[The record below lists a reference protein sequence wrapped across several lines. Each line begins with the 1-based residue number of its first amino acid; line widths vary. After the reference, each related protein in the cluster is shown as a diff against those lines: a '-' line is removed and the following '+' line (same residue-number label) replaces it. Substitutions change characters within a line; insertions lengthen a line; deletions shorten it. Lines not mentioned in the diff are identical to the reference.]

1 MRKRLLFLVVCLLA
15 QVLWVS
21 LASAQEPTELTIW
34 TISFNDETNADWQE
48 IIAAFEVA
56 NPDIHVNF
64 EQRDSEA
71 HQEIMHLAAGTDGA
85 PDIFFH
91 WAGLGQGG
99 EYVGLGVSEPLNDA
113 YEQYGWDE
121 RFVGSALTRSMYG
134 DEHHGVPYTVHGM
147 LLYYRKD
154 AFEQA
159 GITEEP
165 TTYEELIA
173 ANDALVAAGII
184 PVSFGGTASWHIMRL
199 TDTLLEMTCG
209 AEIHDGLK
217 SLELNWA
224 DEPCATEAFVE
235 LARWK
240 DSGYLGDSFMS
251 LTPQDASL
259 LLYTGQAAMV
269 LEGDWM
275 VNSIASEG
283 EDLDN
288 YGMFLF
294 PTGTD
299 RLYFYAEMDYITSD
313 SASKDAAIR
322 FLDFLSSDEIQQT
335 YLGTFGAI
343 SVNKNVEYGADR
355 RPLEME
361 WSDVFANHTE
371 VYEPSDQA
379 FPPAVNNEFW
389 RVQNSILTDAMNPNE
404 AAGIFQEFVDNYLAE
419 NS

>member
-1 MRKRLLFLVVCLLA
+1 MKKLLQTLVLCFALVLLGA
-15 QVLWVS
+15 TLV
-21 LASAQEPTELTIW
+21 SAQDPTELTIW
-34 TISFNDETNADWQE
+34 TISFNDSTNADWRE
-48 IIAAFEVA
+48 IISAFEAA
-56 NPDIHVNF
+56 NPDVTVNF
-64 EQRDSEA
+64 EQRDSDA
-71 HQEIMHLAAGTDGA
+71 HQEIMHLSAGTDGA

-99 EYVGLGVSEPLNDA
+99 EYVSLGVSEPLDDA
-113 YEQYGWDE
+113 YAQYGWED
-121 RFVGSALTRSMYG
+121 RFVGSALTRSLYS
-134 DEHHGVPYTVHGM
+134 EVHHGAPYTVHGM
-147 LLYYRKD
+147 VLYYRKD
-154 AFEQA
+154 LFEQA
-159 GITEEP
+159 GITAEP

-173 ANDALVAAGII
+173 ANDALVAAGIV
-184 PVSFGGTASWHIMRL
+184 PVSFGGTANWHIMRL
-199 TDTLLEMTCG
+199 LDTLIETTCG

-224 DEPCATEAFVE
+224 EEPCATEAFVE
-235 LARWK
+235 LGRWN
-240 DSGYLGDSFMS
+240 DAGYLGDSFMS

-283 EDLDN
+283 EDLEN
-288 YGMFLF
+288 YGMFVF
-294 PTGTD
+294 PTGTE
-299 RLYFYAEMDYITSD
+299 RLYFFAEMHYVTAG
-313 SASKDAAIR
+313 SASTDAAIR

-343 SVNKNVEYGADR
+343 SVNKNVEYGVER
-355 RPLEME
+355 RPLEVE
-361 WSDVFANHTE
+361 WSEFFAQYTG

-389 RVQNSILTDAMNPNE
+389 RVQNSILTGDMDPNE
-404 AAGIFQEFVDNYLAE
+404 AAGILQTFIDNYLAE